1 MIKKNYKNYYK
12 VLFKLLIV
20 FLFLITNNSI
30 ANAKL
35 IDYIFFKDTFNGK
48 KINCHAIKVDLNHP
62 FVKID
67 LALAYNN
74 TNRRETVK
82 SMAKRTGAL
91 VAINGSFFHSRRGI
105 DSVVGLLISNNIV
118 LADSGHRR
126 TSLGITEDRKII
138 IGIPKIRNILV
149 LPELGKVFKIN
160 GINQIRG
167 NKHLTIYNRYFGTHT
182 RTNKLGR
189 EILVDKN
196 NMIVAYKIK
205 NSPIPQGGFVISI
218 DKAGSEIAEEFPLG
232 ARVYIDS
239 IREAEWKNVR
249 TLITGSPQLVKNG
262 KIYNT
267 FFKEKLNPSIKY
279 PAQRSA
285 IGLTHNNKF
294 IMLTAIGKLTLT
306 KLAQIMKRLGC
317 IEALALDGGGSVDL
331 YMKGKNIT
339 NNNRPVTNSIIV
351 RLEN

>member
-1 MIKKNYKNYYK
+1 
-12 VLFKLLIV
+12 VLFNHRFFFKLVLAI
-20 FLFLITNNSI
+20 LFLLNNSLI

-35 IDYIFFKDTFNGK
+35 IDYVFFKEYFENKTL
-48 KINCHAIKVDLNHP
+48 NCHLIKVDLNNP

-74 TNRRETVK
+74 TNRKETVK
-82 SMAKRTGAL
+82 SMAKRTKAL
-91 VAINGSFFHSRRGI
+91 AAINGSFFHSKGGI
-105 DSVVGLLISNNIV
+105 HSVVGLLISNGVV

-138 IGIPKIRNILV
+138 IGVPKIKNVLV
-149 LPELGKVFKIN
+149 LPELGRAFKIN

-167 NKHLTIYNRYFGTHT
+167 KKHLTIYNRYFGTHT
-182 RTNKLGR
+182 KTNKLGR

-196 NMIVAYKIK
+196 NIIVAYKIK

-218 DKAGSEIAEEFPLG
+218 DKAGSEIIDKFPLG
-232 ARVYIDS
+232 SRIYIDS
-239 IREAEWKNVR
+239 IRESKWQNVR

-267 FFKEKLNPSIKY
+267 YFDEKLHSSIKY

-285 IGLTHNNKF
+285 IGITHNNKF
-294 IMLTAIGKLTLT
+294 IMLTVIGKSTLT

-331 YMKGKNIT
+331 YMKSKNIT
-339 NNNRPVTNSIIV
+339 NNNRPVTNAIIV
-351 RLEN
+351 TTP